1 MASSLIANSLEQK
14 EKFLC
19 KKGVQLPQVWF
30 GIPTWPPFC
39 SVLEHWYGETLIRIL
54 AVEVKVRH
62 RAIDL
67 FAHFPQYT
75 SFATIHLICPPSPLP
90 PTMHSVVFRFYW
102 VFQPFQKNLNTLL
115 RSPKFQPEY
124 HLFFSWEQIS
134 VVGARKK
141 KYRGQHTSRET
152 NLCFRLLAR
161 HPRLSHLFSAG
172 FLVSCKFA

>member
-14 EKFLC
+14 GKFLC

-30 GIPTWPPFC
+30 GIPTWPQFC
-39 SVLEHWYGETLIRIL
+39 TVLEHWYGETLIRIL

-90 PTMHSVVFRFYW
+90 PTMHSFVFRFSW
-102 VFQPFQKNLNTLL
+102 VFQSFQKKLNTLL
-115 RSPKFQPEY
+115 MHIFFYFEGGGGGDVKQGVLCGGVNSELRY
-124 HLFFSWEQIS
+124 HC
-134 VVGARKK
+134 R
-141 KYRGQHTSRET
+141 Y
-152 NLCFRLLAR
+152 
-161 HPRLSHLFSAG
+161 
-172 FLVSCKFA
+172 FL

>member
-14 EKFLC
+14 RKFLC
-19 KKGVQLPQVWF
+19 KKEVQLPQVWF

-39 SVLEHWYGETLIRIL
+39 SILEHWYGETLIRIL

-90 PTMHSVVFRFYW
+90 PPPS
-102 VFQPFQKNLNTLL
+102 PQKCIA
-115 RSPKFQPEY
+115 
-124 HLFFSWEQIS
+124 LFFVSPGYFS
-134 VVGARKK
+134 RFKK
-141 KYRGQHTSRET
+141 IWIHCLCTFFFILREGGGDVKQGVLWRGVNSESRYH
-152 NLCFRLLAR
+152 CRY
-161 HPRLSHLFSAG
+161 
-172 FLVSCKFA
+172 FL

>member
-14 EKFLC
+14 RKFLC

-75 SFATIHLICPPSPLP
+75 SFATIRFICPPSPLP
-90 PTMHSVVFRFYW
+90 STMHSFVFRFSW
-102 VFQPFQKNLNTLL
+102 VFQSFWKKIEYPTYAHFFLFWGRGEDVKQGVLCGGVNSEL
-115 RSPKFQPEY
+115 RY
-124 HLFFSWEQIS
+124 HC
-134 VVGARKK
+134 R
-141 KYRGQHTSRET
+141 Y
-152 NLCFRLLAR
+152 
-161 HPRLSHLFSAG
+161 
-172 FLVSCKFA
+172 FL